1 MGQSIHLY
9 TIDLDDLFSIIGSA
23 DRDALRDIGVQPG
36 EEFHAASD
44 DAEMEEEEDYLED
57 SEEEEDD
64 EEDEE
69 DEAESLDDWDYE
81 AEEEISAKEVL
92 TKMIVA
98 GVPPDLA
105 ENEVE
110 AILNYMAN
118 RAINTENAQP
128 IDVDDVI
135 DAADADPDSEWADS
149 IRALLLEG
157 IDEEEMAHFIE
168 WLLASGASH
177 DLILRMQ
184 MLCYGRLPE
193 SEEPAFI
200 ENEESALARSGY
212 LTQNEIAQISDDL
225 ADVAEEALDDFG
237 YLPKVL
243 AAVLHYCNI
252 QSKDL
257 FAVVAE

>member
-1 MGQSIHLY
+1 MGQSIHFY

-23 DRDALRDIGVQPG
+23 DRDALREIGVQPG
-36 EEFHAASD
+36 EEFHASSD
-44 DAEMEEEEDYLED
+44 EAEMEEEDD
-57 SEEEEDD
+57 FIEDD
-64 EEDEE
+64 EEDEDEEDDEE

-118 RAINTENAQP
+118 RAISTENAQP
-128 IDVDDVI
+128 LDVDDVI
-135 DAADADPDSEWADS
+135 DAADADSDSEFADS
-149 IRALLLEG
+149 IRAFLLDG
-157 IDEEEMAHFIE
+157 IDEEELAHFIE
-168 WLLASGASH
+168 WLIASAVSQ
-177 DLILRMQ
+177 DLITRMQ

-193 SEEPAFI
+193 SEDSAFI
-200 ENEESALARSGY
+200 ENEESTLARSGY

-225 ADVAEEALDDFG
+225 ADIADEALDDFG

-257 FAVVAE
+257 FAIVAE